1 MESNLRSVVAFFS
14 EQPRCGGY
22 ISALLDLLF
31 RGHLVNPGL
40 LD

>member
-1 MESNLRSVVAFFS
+1 MVSSSRSVVAVFS
-14 EQPRCGGY
+14 EQLRWDGY

-31 RGHLVNPGL
+31 GGHLVNSGL